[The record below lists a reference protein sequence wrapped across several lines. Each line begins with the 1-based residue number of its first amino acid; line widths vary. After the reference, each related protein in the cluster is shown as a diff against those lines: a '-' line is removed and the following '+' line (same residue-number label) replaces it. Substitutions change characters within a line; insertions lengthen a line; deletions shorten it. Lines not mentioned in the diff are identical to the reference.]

1 MSTSVKQEEIIKTDY
16 NKVVVMAA
24 AASGKT
30 YIVTER
36 VKEIL
41 ARNINPQKIV
51 VITFTN
57 AAADEMSKRIGKV
70 DGLFV
75 GTIHA
80 YAYYLLSAAGYQER
94 AREYV
99 EKEKFDE
106 LFYLIQKYPQCIKP
120 VDYLIVDEAQ
130 DCSYNQWKF
139 FEFIKPNGFMY
150 VGDLRQCIYEWRDAC
165 PKYLLNIMRDKE
177 VKVFSLN
184 ENYRNDRDILS
195 YAKWIISRQREGL
208 DDDSICMS
216 FKSGEVI
223 NIPLDYQYIANIIKT
238 NKNYKEW
245 FVLTR
250 TNEQSDQVQ
259 WILDK
264 NDIPNITFKR
274 GGKNFDELNELVNEN
289 KVKVLTIHTAKGL
302 EADNVIVIG
311 ANMYKDEE
319 IRLSYV
325 AATRARHKL
334 YWVKKEQNRTKY
346 KTWE

>member
-1 MSTSVKQEEIIKTDY
+1 MNVSRKQEEIIKTNY

-30 YIVTER
+30 LIVTER
-36 VKEIL
+36 VKEML
-41 ARNINPQKIV
+41 ARGVNPQKIV

-80 YAYYLLSAAGYQER
+80 YAYYLLSAAGYQEH

-106 LFYLIQKYPQCIKP
+106 LFYLIQKYPQCLKP
-120 VDYLIVDEAQ
+120 IDYLIVDEAQ

-139 FEFIKPNGFMY
+139 FEISKPAGFMY

-177 VKVFSLN
+177 VKVYSLN
-184 ENYRNDRDILS
+184 ETYRNDREILA
-195 YAKWIISRQREGL
+195 YAKWIISRQKQGL

-216 FKSGEVI
+216 FKNGQVI
-223 NIPLDYQYIANIIKT
+223 NIPLDYQYIANIIKD

-250 TNEQSDQVQ
+250 TNDQSDQVQ
-259 WILDK
+259 WVLDK
-264 NDIPNITFKR
+264 NNIPNITFKR
-274 GGKNFDELNELVNEN
+274 GGKDFDELNSLVNED
-289 KVKVLTIHTAKGL
+289 KVKVLTIHTSKGL
-302 EADNVIVIG
+302 EADNVVVIG
-311 ANMYKDEE
+311 ANMWKDEE

-325 AATRARHKL
+325 AATRARHSL
-334 YWVKKEQNRTKY
+334 YWVKKESKKPNYR
-346 KTWE
+346 TWE

>member
-1 MSTSVKQEEIIKTDY
+1 MATSEKQEKIIKTDHS
-16 NKVVVMAA
+16 KVVVMAA

-41 ARNINPQKIV
+41 ARDVKPQRIV

-57 AAADEMSKRIGKV
+57 AAADEMSKRIGKI

-75 GTIHA
+75 GTIHS
-80 YAYYLLSAAGYQER
+80 YAYYLLSAAGYQEN

-106 LFYLIQKYPQCIKP
+106 LFYLIQKYPQCVKP
-120 VDYLIVDEAQ
+120 VDYLVVDEAQ

-139 FEFIKPNGFMY
+139 FEFIKPKGFMY

-165 PKYLLNIMRDKE
+165 PKYLLNIMQDKD

-216 FKSGEVI
+216 FKNGEVI
-223 NIPLDYQYIANIIKT
+223 NIPLDYQYIANLIKA
-238 NKNYKEW
+238 NKNYKDW

-250 TNEQSDQVQ
+250 TNDQSDQVQ

-274 GGKNFDELNELVNEN
+274 GGKNFDELNKLVNEN

-334 YWVKKEQNRTKY
+334 YWVKKEQKKSKY
-346 KTWE
+346 SSWE